1 MEHVEEQQEA
11 QAISISNVCEGAMVK
26 AFENSLRKCL
36 ANIMDPNTEATRKR
50 EIKLVLSLHPKEDR
64 VQINCE
70 FDCTEKLAS
79 MIPAT
84 SRIYV
89 GKDSEGTLYA
99 LTEDPRQMNIFTPPA
114 PRKLPEPIQFAVN
127 K

>member
-1 MEHVEEQQEA
+1 MEQHEPTP
-11 QAISISNVCEGAMVK
+11 ISIENVCDGAMVD
-26 AFENSLRKCL
+26 AFETSLRKCL
-36 ANIMDPNTEATRKR
+36 ANIMDPNTEARRKR
-50 EIKLVLSLHPKEDR
+50 EIRLVLTLHPKEDR

-70 FDCTEKLAS
+70 FECTEKLAS

-84 SRIYV
+84 SRMYV
-89 GKDSEGTLYA
+89 GKDAEGTLYA

-114 PRKLPEPIQFAVN
+114 PKEVPKPIQFSVA